1 MEDKTYIILGV
12 IYLVIAIVLVVAAL
26 VLLNKHT
33 RKKLEQILINLEINK
48 NLIISGNI
56 LTELNKV
63 GSLINNKKLEERY
76 NNWKER
82 YKQIKDVDIPLLD
95 NKLNDLDSLI
105 KDKKYKEFAKESSDL
120 ELEIYYTKSKC
131 DFLLNEIREI
141 TLSESKNREIV
152 TNLKKVYRE
161 VYLKYNDNKGDYEG
175 LNNTIELQFEN
186 IDKLFNSFEITME
199 NNDYSEAPKIVKA
212 LSDNIGN
219 MEIII
224 NDASSI
230 ILMGKKLIPSKI
242 DNIKEIY
249 DRMTKEG
256 YLLDYLNIDYNIQEA
271 EKKIAD
277 VFDRLKVLNVNDSVI
292 ELKTILDYFESL
304 YSDFDK
310 EKDAKK
316 NYEKLSH
323 KIAIKNKKLSAV
335 IKNILSKIDEIK
347 YSYDLSDEDILGIDE
362 LNLSI
367 KNSKNDYEIIV
378 EKFRGKS
385 FSYSQLYKE
394 LELINNRLLI
404 LEEKVEQTLKFLSS
418 LKEDEVRAR
427 EQLEE
432 IKSILES
439 SKEKMESFK
448 LPVIPSDYYVELS
461 EAVDAIENM
470 ATELK
475 KKPIHKWQKENKRY
489 ISITGMRKEEGGNR
503 AGIKGCILTNKKG
516 NIVKFHPLL
525 VVNDDFENWFI
536 NKYNIELCKLY
547 REPFNFKRTGCKGC
561 PFSLDLQE
569 QLDTMAMYLPSEKK
583 QCEMIWKPVYQ
594 EYRRL
599 GYRLRKDKGQMS
611 IFDFVEKGE

>member
-95 NKLNDLDSLI
+95 DKLNDLDSLI
-105 KDKKYKEFAKESSDL
+105 KDKKYKEFTKESSNL

-131 DFLLNEIREI
+131 DFLLEEIREI

-186 IDKLFNSFEITME
+186 IYKLFNSFEITME

-242 DNIKEIY
+242 ENIKEIY
-249 DRMTKEG
+249 DRMTKDG

-292 ELKTILDYFESL
+292 ELKTILEYFESL

-310 EKDAKK
+310 EKYAKK

-323 KIAIKNKKLSAV
+323 KIAIKNKKLSAI

-470 ATELK
+470 TIELN
-475 KKPIHKWQKENKRY
+475 KKPI
-489 ISITGMRKEEGGNR
+489 SIKTLNLRVDTARDLVLKLYKNTSETIKNASLAESTIVYSNRFRVAGKINNALNR
-503 AGIKGCILTNKKG
+503 AEDYFYDG
-516 NIVKFHPLL
+516 
-525 VVNDDFENWFI
+525 
-536 NKYNIELCKLY
+536 KYNEALEIAIK
-547 REPFNFKRTGCKGC
+547 
-561 PFSLDLQE
+561 
-569 QLDTMAMYLPSEKK
+569 AVSEVNPNIYN
-583 QCEMIWKPVYQ
+583 EVMIAKNKI
-594 EYRRL
+594 L
-599 GYRLRKDKGQMS
+599 
-611 IFDFVEKGE
+611 

>member
-12 IYLVIAIVLVVAAL
+12 IYLVIAIVLVVVAL

-95 NKLNDLDSLI
+95 DKLNYLDTLI
-105 KDKKYKEFAKESSDL
+105 KDKKYKEFTKESSNL

-131 DFLLNEIREI
+131 DFLLEEIREI

-362 LNLSI
+362 LNLNI

-475 KKPIHKWQKENKRY
+475 KKPI
-489 ISITGMRKEEGGNR
+489 SIKTLNLRVDTARDLVLKLYKNTSETIKNASLAESTIVYSNRFRVAGKINNALNR
-503 AGIKGCILTNKKG
+503 AEDYFYDG
-516 NIVKFHPLL
+516 
-525 VVNDDFENWFI
+525 
-536 NKYNIELCKLY
+536 KYNEALEVAIK
-547 REPFNFKRTGCKGC
+547 
-561 PFSLDLQE
+561 
-569 QLDTMAMYLPSEKK
+569 AVSEVNPNIYN
-583 QCEMIWKPVYQ
+583 EVMIAKNKI
-594 EYRRL
+594 L
-599 GYRLRKDKGQMS
+599 
-611 IFDFVEKGE
+611 

>member
-56 LTELNKV
+56 LTVLNKV

-323 KIAIKNKKLSAV
+323 KIAIKNKKLSAI

-418 LKEDEVRAR
+418 LIEDEVRAR

-432 IKSILES
+432 IKSFLES

-470 ATELK
+470 AIELN
-475 KKPIHKWQKENKRY
+475 KKPI
-489 ISITGMRKEEGGNR
+489 SIKTLNLRVDTARDLVLKLYKNTSETIKNASLAESTIVYSNRFRVAGKINNALNR
-503 AGIKGCILTNKKG
+503 AEDYFYDG
-516 NIVKFHPLL
+516 
-525 VVNDDFENWFI
+525 
-536 NKYNIELCKLY
+536 KYNEALEVAIK
-547 REPFNFKRTGCKGC
+547 
-561 PFSLDLQE
+561 
-569 QLDTMAMYLPSEKK
+569 AVSEVNPNIYN
-583 QCEMIWKPVYQ
+583 EVMIAKNKI
-594 EYRRL
+594 L
-599 GYRLRKDKGQMS
+599 
-611 IFDFVEKGE
+611 

>member
-1 MEDKTYIILGV
+1 MEDKTYIILAV

-95 NKLNDLDSLI
+95 DKLNDLDSLI

-242 DNIKEIY
+242 ENIKEIY
-249 DRMTKEG
+249 DRMTKDG

-323 KIAIKNKKLSAV
+323 KIAIKNKKLSAI

-470 ATELK
+470 TIELN
-475 KKPIHKWQKENKRY
+475 KKPI
-489 ISITGMRKEEGGNR
+489 SIKTLNLRVDTARDLVLKLYKNTSETIKNASLAESTIVYSNRFRVAGKINNALNR
-503 AGIKGCILTNKKG
+503 AEDYFYDG
-516 NIVKFHPLL
+516 
-525 VVNDDFENWFI
+525 
-536 NKYNIELCKLY
+536 KYNEALEIAIK
-547 REPFNFKRTGCKGC
+547 
-561 PFSLDLQE
+561 
-569 QLDTMAMYLPSEKK
+569 AVSEVNPNIYN
-583 QCEMIWKPVYQ
+583 EVMIAKNKI
-594 EYRRL
+594 L
-599 GYRLRKDKGQMS
+599 
-611 IFDFVEKGE
+611 